1 MKVLDMTA
9 IAISQGLIS
18 GIACDGVVGVA
29 MLAMLFLAETML
41 DESGLPADS

>member
-1 MKVLDMTA
+1 
-9 IAISQGLIS
+9 
-18 GIACDGVVGVA
+18 VGVA